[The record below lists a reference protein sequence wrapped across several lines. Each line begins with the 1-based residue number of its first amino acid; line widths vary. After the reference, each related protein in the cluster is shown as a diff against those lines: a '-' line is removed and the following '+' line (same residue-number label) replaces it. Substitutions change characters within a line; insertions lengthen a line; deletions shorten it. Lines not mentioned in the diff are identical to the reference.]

1 MRYLVTMRWRSRE
14 RTQPVLGAFTPLI
27 SSCIRCAGIA
37 LDALKSLICMR
48 VFTMW
53 NSSDETNRV
62 SIDHSAF
69 DGFLKTYVVS
79 NHPSGI
85 NRFRYADVSRR
96 DSKVL
101 DKYIA
106 KMASLDPR
114 DYRKV
119 EQKAYWLNLYNAV
132 TLQGL
137 LKVYPVTSIERD
149 KSSRKRRITVAKK
162 KLSVADIDERIL
174 RPIWHDYKMVFGLSC
189 ATVGCPAIHPQ
200 AFTGGNTDM
209 LLKQYAREFIN
220 HPRGLTVSKGELRV
234 STIFSWYRDE
244 FGGGDQQLIRLF
256 THYAEDNKAL
266 YILGF
271 SGDIEYAYD
280 QRINAP
286 ETRWPL

>member
-1 MRYLVTMRWRSRE
+1 V
-14 RTQPVLGAFTPLI
+14 I
-27 SSCIRCAGIA
+27 
-37 LDALKSLICMR
+37 
-48 VFTMW
+48 
-53 NSSDETNRV
+53 
-62 SIDHSAF
+62 IDHSAF

-96 DSKVL
+96 DRKLL

-106 KMASLDPR
+106 RMASLDPR

-174 RPIWHDYKMVFGLSC
+174 RPIWQDYKMVFGLSC

-200 AFTGGNTDM
+200 AFTGVNTDK
-209 LLKQYAREFIN
+209 LLKQYAHDIVALIN
-220 HPRGLTVSKGELRV
+220 LQYFECH
-234 STIFSWYRDE
+234 ST
-244 FGGGDQQLIRLF
+244 
-256 THYAEDNKAL
+256 
-266 YILGF
+266 LGV
-271 SGDIEYAYD
+271 
-280 QRINAP
+280 
-286 ETRWPL
+286 

>member
-1 MRYLVTMRWRSRE
+1 MQRFKLFLI
-14 RTQPVLGAFTPLI
+14 VLIGL
-27 SSCIRCAGIA
+27 SCASHAIA
-37 LDALKSLICMR
+37 KNDSQAW
-48 VFTMW
+48 TMW

-62 SIDHSAF
+62 IIDHSAF